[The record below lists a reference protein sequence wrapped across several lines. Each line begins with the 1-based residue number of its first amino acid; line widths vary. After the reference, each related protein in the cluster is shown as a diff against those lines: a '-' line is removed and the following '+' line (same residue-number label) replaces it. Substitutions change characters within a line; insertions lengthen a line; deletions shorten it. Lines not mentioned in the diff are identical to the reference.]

1 MTVMRSDSCEHLAQ
15 AVRDVEDADA
25 ELLEPADELE
35 QNLDLVIGQRRG
47 RLVEHEDAR
56 VQRAGLDDLD
66 HLLLGDREPAH
77 RRARAEARL
86 ADLLEQR
93 GRLTL
98 HRLAVDDPVLERL
111 AADEHVLG
119 HVAVRQQVELLIDD
133 PDRRRPAPAAGCVKE
148 TSSPS
153 ILIVPSSGACT
164 PARVFISVDLPA
176 PFSPTIAWTSPAFR
190 SRSTPCR
197 TSTPTK
203 LLRMPSICRSG
214 TPFSDIGP
222 PGREGRGRVRHVD
235 P

>member
-1 MTVMRSDSCEHLAQ
+1 MTVMRSDSCEDLAQ
-15 AVRDVEDADA
+15 AVRDVEDAHA

-111 AADEHVLG
+111 AADEDVLG
-119 HVAVRQQVELLIDD
+119 HVAIGEQVELLIDD
-133 PDRRRPAPAAGCVKE
+133 PDAGGLRLVGMVERDVLAVELDRALVRRVHARQGLHQRRLAGAVLADDRVHLAGLQVEVHAVQDLDADKALAYALHLQERHTILRHRSSRP
-148 TSSPS
+148 
-153 ILIVPSSGACT
+153 
-164 PARVFISVDLPA
+164 
-176 PFSPTIAWTSPAFR
+176 
-190 SRSTPCR
+190 
-197 TSTPTK
+197 
-203 LLRMPSICRSG
+203 
-214 TPFSDIGP
+214 
-222 PGREGRGRVRHVD
+222 
-235 P
+235 